1 MVRERK
7 TEIRIRRARV
17 SDAAS
22 ISSVMYESFVEYKS
36 LYTDEAF
43 HETCPP
49 RKQVLE
55 RMKEGPL
62 WVASLDNRIVG
73 TVSVVGSVE
82 GLRVRG
88 MAILPEARG
97 RGIGWLLLE
106 EIQIFAAKKGYR
118 RMLLGTTPFL
128 LRAINLYRNF
138 GFRRCSQKLIE
149 YYGTKIF
156 VMEKNI

>member
-49 RKQVLE
+49 REQVFE

-73 TVSVVGSVE
+73 TVSVVGLVE
-82 GLRVRG
+82 GLLRFFYVQLICIEILAFNAVVRSSSSIMG
-88 MAILPEARG
+88 
-97 RGIGWLLLE
+97 
-106 EIQIFAAKKGYR
+106 
-118 RMLLGTTPFL
+118 
-128 LRAINLYRNF
+128 
-138 GFRRCSQKLIE
+138 QK
-149 YYGTKIF
+149 YS
-156 VMEKNI
+156 

>member
-106 EIQIFAAKKGYR
+106 EIQIFAA
-118 RMLLGTTPFL
+118 
-128 LRAINLYRNF
+128 
-138 GFRRCSQKLIE
+138 
-149 YYGTKIF
+149 
-156 VMEKNI
+156 